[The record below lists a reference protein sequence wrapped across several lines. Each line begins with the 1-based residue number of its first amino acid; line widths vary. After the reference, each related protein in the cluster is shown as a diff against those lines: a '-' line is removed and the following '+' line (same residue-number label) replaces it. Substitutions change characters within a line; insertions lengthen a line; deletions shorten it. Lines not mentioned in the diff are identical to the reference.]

1 MARSKTGEAIS
12 PARRTPTARKML
24 RRFIDAAN
32 QRSDLAAWK
41 RGRAVLGYI
50 TGTSVIALAAQLDVT
65 RGAINRWLQWYEALG
80 VEGLVTRTPPGPP
93 SRLSD
98 AQREELAELIEAG
111 PQAAGYVSGVWTGP
125 MIGDLIE
132 QRFQVRY
139 HNHHVPRLLN
149 ELGFSVQRPHKRL
162 ARADAEKQAV
172 WLRERLPAIKKKRPR
187 AEAS

>member
-24 RRFIDAAN
+24 RRFIAAAN

-80 VEGLVTRTPPGPP
+80 VEGLVTTGRVDGSIIRMSTRSGEDQFGPGSAMS
-93 SRLSD
+93 SRGLRGTASLRD
-98 AQREELAELIEAG
+98 GSALQ
-111 PQAAGYVSGVWTGP
+111 
-125 MIGDLIE
+125 GDWNVMSSIRYP
-132 QRFQVRY
+132 RF
-139 HNHHVPRLLN
+139 
-149 ELGFSVQRPHKRL
+149 
-162 ARADAEKQAV
+162 DC
-172 WLRERLPAIKKKRPR
+172 PAP
-187 AEAS
+187 